1 MGIIQE
7 CKCKYK
13 EKKKEDEVNL
23 QKNLNVQKAD
33 IIVNNLSNLKKLDL
47 NLEKLFNKRIK
58 IEEKKEDEISEN
70 FNSEEINDYNF
81 INVIS
86 INDSSFIKEKKI

>member
-1 MGIIQE
+1 MGIMQD
-7 CKCKYK
+7 CKCKCK
-13 EKKKEDEVNL
+13 ERKNDDEVNL

-33 IIVNNLSNLKKLDL
+33 IIVNNLNNLKKLDL

-70 FNSEEINDYNF
+70 FNSEEENDYNL

-86 INDSSFIKEKKI
+86 IDDNSFKKE

>member
-1 MGIIQE
+1 MGIMQD
-7 CKCKYK
+7 CKCKCK
-13 EKKKEDEVNL
+13 ERKNDDEVNL

-33 IIVNNLSNLKKLDL
+33 IIVNNLNNLKKLDL

-58 IEEKKEDEISEN
+58 IEEEKKEDEISDN
-70 FNSEEINDYNF
+70 FNSEEENDYNL

-86 INDSSFIKEKKI
+86 IDDNSFKKE

>member
-1 MGIIQE
+1 MQD
-7 CKCKYK
+7 CKCKCK
-13 EKKKEDEVNL
+13 ERKNDDEVNL

-33 IIVNNLSNLKKLDL
+33 IIVNNLNNLKKLDL

-70 FNSEEINDYNF
+70 FNSEEENDYNL

-86 INDSSFIKEKKI
+86 IRDNSFIKE

>member
-1 MGIIQE
+1 MGIMQD
-7 CKCKYK
+7 CKCKCK
-13 EKKKEDEVNL
+13 ERKNDDEVNL

-33 IIVNNLSNLKKLDL
+33 IIVNNLNNLKKLDL

-70 FNSEEINDYNF
+70 FNSEEENDYNL

-86 INDSSFIKEKKI
+86 IRDNSFIKE

>member
-1 MGIIQE
+1 MQD
-7 CKCKYK
+7 CKCKCK
-13 EKKKEDEVNL
+13 ERKNDDEVNL

-33 IIVNNLSNLKKLDL
+33 IIVNNLNNLKKLDL

-70 FNSEEINDYNF
+70 FNSEEENDYNL

-86 INDSSFIKEKKI
+86 IDDNSFKKE

>member
-1 MGIIQE
+1 MGMIQNCR
-7 CKCKYK
+7 CKCKERK
-13 EKKKEDEVNL
+13 EEDEVNL
-23 QKNLNVQKAD
+23 QKKLNVQKGD

-70 FNSEEINDYNF
+70 FNSEEENDYNL

-86 INDSSFIKEKKI
+86 IRDNSFIKE

>member
-1 MGIIQE
+1 MGIMQD
-7 CKCKYK
+7 CKCKCK
-13 EKKKEDEVNL
+13 ERKNDDEVNL

-33 IIVNNLSNLKKLDL
+33 IIVNNLNNLKKLDL

-70 FNSEEINDYNF
+70 FNSEEENDYNL

-86 INDSSFIKEKKI
+86 IRDNSFFKE

>member
-7 CKCKYK
+7 CKCKCK
-13 EKKKEDEVNL
+13 EKKNEDEVNL